1 MKLHK
6 AKLLSTKKHGGGG
19 VRRRAT
25 EVTIFNILHRSQPVS
40 DKMLWNFGHIGREK
54 QAVN

>member
-1 MKLHK
+1 MNLSDCNIDELHK

-25 EVTIFNILHRSQPVS
+25 EVTIFNILDRSQPVS
-40 DKMLWNFGHIGREK
+40 DKM
-54 QAVN
+54 